1 MSGLAGSFLKGKDR
15 HARAYA
21 QLLCLSILDMRTR
34 LKFRV
39 IHNVAKPPSSS
50 QCQISLLSLRSHCL
64 I

>member
-50 QCQISLLSLRSHCL
+50 QC
-64 I
+64 